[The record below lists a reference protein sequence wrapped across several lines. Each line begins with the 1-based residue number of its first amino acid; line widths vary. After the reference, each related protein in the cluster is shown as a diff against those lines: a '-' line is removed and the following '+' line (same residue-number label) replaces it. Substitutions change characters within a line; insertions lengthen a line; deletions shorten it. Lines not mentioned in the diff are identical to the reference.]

1 VLQIIYN
8 ENTNEQCNFKF
19 TLFKKY
25 LQIAHWFWNYE
36 LSIRSYC
43 SVWVLFFN

>member
-1 VLQIIYN
+1 MDKETLKPERIYEDVVLQIIYN

-25 LQIAHWFWNYE
+25 LQIAH
-36 LSIRSYC
+36 
-43 SVWVLFFN
+43 